1 MSWQHKEM
9 VFAPLTSYM
18 IGNSFSVSLKKKG
31 TIMSP
36 LFFSANPDLFAE
48 VSNRSHVRQ
57 SNN

>member
-1 MSWQHKEM
+1 MSWPHKEM

-18 IGNSFSVSLKKKG
+18 IGNSFFCFPKKERDCNE
-31 TIMSP
+31 P